1 MKIRRIK
8 KGFTLVELVVV
19 IAVIAILSAVSVGA
33 YFGITDSA
41 NHSRAEAEAK
51 AFWTEVNAAVIAGR
65 GNTESYNV
73 NSSRDGWTFS
83 KYDHLTVQDLV
94 DNATLIEQRHYVYI
108 SDNFAHAKEKEAET
122 NNQVYFFAS
131 SYDSE
136 TTASVVKYFGY
147 IPSNLDGKY
156 VKYIDV
162 VTGALV
168 ENPASNGAVVAPK
181 TYDVYFAHRFYEN
194 AYMYAYEASVDPA
207 PSSRINSTVLKANEN
222 EVEDEIYFKEWPGIQ
237 GTEIKNGVF
246 KFTLDFSKKSYN
258 TVIFN
263 NGKDCGHQTE
273 KFDISIEIIRETPYL
288 NGNTGEWEAFAEL
301 NFEHHGYYL
310 YGSMNNW
317 QADEAYLLKSNPNK
331 LENYITIDLKAGDK
345 FLIGSERGLNE
356 ADYVYRYTNLY
367 SQAKTQLGGKISEG
381 DNSNFVVNEAGKYTI
396 IIELNF
402 DSNGNSK
409 YEANM
414 FKTES
419 RIAEETYETTVSE
432 EYIYFVSN
440 VSNVHAYLWDE
451 SSKKNAAYPGKP
463 MEKIVLNGKNA
474 FKISKGAYKKVIFNN
489 GKDGENN
496 KYSGDISLSDSVNIY
511 YDNGNKSISL
521 LNRTIKVKGSFT
533 EKSGNAW
540 TDDTSYT
547 AFELNPNE
555 YCVTIHLNA
564 GDVFKFEFSNK
575 WSGYSALSDQKN
587 NKIYYKWFY
596 FDSIDGNDDNI
607 VVRNGRSGTYTFFA
621 KQNGGENIIYFDAL
635 LDIEQK

>member
-222 EVEDEIYFKEWPGIQ
+222 EAEDEIYFKEWPGIQ

-273 KFDISIEIIRETPYL
+273 KFDISIETIRETPYL

-301 NFEHHGYYL
+301 NFENHGFYIIGNINGVENWSTVDSKYL
-310 YGSMNNW
+310 FSTIENEPKVQLQVNLNKGSTFKIVTEKAFDNKHVAFGYGNVDYFEYSGISGI
-317 QADEAYLLKSNPNK
+317 ASLFSKSNEHDNIIVNK
-331 LENYITIDLKAGDK
+331 DGLYIIDLK
-345 FLIGSERGLNE
+345 L
-356 ADYVYRYTNLY
+356 
-367 SQAKTQLGGKISEG
+367 
-381 DNSNFVVNEAGKYTI
+381 
-396 IIELNF
+396 
-402 DSNGNSK
+402 SK
-409 YEANM
+409 Y
-414 FKTES
+414 
-419 RIAEETYETTVSE
+419 
-432 EYIYFVSN
+432 
-440 VSNVHAYLWDE
+440 
-451 SSKKNAAYPGKP
+451 
-463 MEKIVLNGKNA
+463 
-474 FKISKGAYKKVIFNN
+474 
-489 GKDGENN
+489 
-496 KYSGDISLSDSVNIY
+496 
-511 YDNGNKSISL
+511 
-521 LNRTIKVKGSFT
+521 
-533 EKSGNAW
+533 
-540 TDDTSYT
+540 
-547 AFELNPNE
+547 
-555 YCVTIHLNA
+555 
-564 GDVFKFEFSNK
+564 
-575 WSGYSALSDQKN
+575 
-587 NKIYYKWFY
+587 
-596 FDSIDGNDDNI
+596 GNDDYELKLYYQDSEKRVLYFEDNEYWRNSNEINI
-607 VVRNGRSGTYTFFA
+607 NPAINLIDNNSVHINKWPGTVMQYISEHNGKKMWRTKEPIDLTSI
-621 KQNGGENIIYFDAL
+621 GENGFIIIARVINNNGNLSEDGNKKYETNRISRSDLADYNLIKLTSKSVVTKHSVSFDFYL
-635 LDIEQK
+635 